1 MSRTLP
7 FAFLFL
13 FLLIAPM
20 AQSYEISENFWESGS
35 ATFHVGISGNSPS
48 GESWKSAFTRAMDSW
63 SDATAFQ
70 FFAVDDYID
79 PCNDRGNDLFG
90 DDITGIDFTSTI
102 CGTEFNENVLA
113 VTLTAGVCINTECTG
128 GFFIS
133 DADIVFNEAEPWDVY
148 TGPLRFDNTIDFQRV
163 ALHELGH
170 ALGLNHEEDEVA
182 IMQAL
187 VTDFDILQQDD
198 INGANFIY
206 GSESSQSTVHGIDV
220 ILPQNSSLSG
230 PSNSLN
236 FSGNLSS
243 SDAKFDNKFLDL
255 YQYTFENDSEVDIQL
270 DSSELN
276 PFLYLARISSTQDI
290 LADWLFTDDNS
301 GSGTNARVTA
311 DIQAG
316 TYWIG
321 VSSGSDNEEG
331 SYSVSLDSSSS
342 GQENTFAKVPS
353 GFGLDVEINP
363 NPNISGGLS
372 QVDFVF
378 EGKFIDLYQFDVIN
392 PTNLRIDLRSSEFD
406 THLMLVDVLPGNVL
420 GNIFLQ
426 NDDVTDGNSDSRL
439 EQTLQQGTYW
449 IGVTSFSNGEVGDYS
464 ITSTVIIP

>member
-1 MSRTLP
+1 M
-7 FAFLFL
+7 
-13 FLLIAPM
+13 
-20 AQSYEISENFWESGS
+20 
-35 ATFHVGISGNSPS
+35 
-48 GESWKSAFTRAMDSW
+48 
-63 SDATAFQ
+63 TA
-70 FFAVDDYID
+70 
-79 PCNDRGNDLFG
+79 
-90 DDITGIDFTSTI
+90 
-102 CGTEFNENVLA
+102 E
-113 VTLTAGVCINTECTG
+113 
-128 GFFIS
+128 
-133 DADIVFNEAEPWDVY
+133 
-148 TGPLRFDNTIDFQRV
+148 
-163 ALHELGH
+163 
-170 ALGLNHEEDEVA
+170 
-182 IMQAL
+182 
-187 VTDFDILQQDD
+187 
-198 INGANFIY
+198 
-206 GSESSQSTVHGIDV
+206 
-220 ILPQNSSLSG
+220 
-230 PSNSLN
+230 
-236 FSGNLSS
+236 
-243 SDAKFDNKFLDL
+243 
-255 YQYTFENDSEVDIQL
+255 
-270 DSSELN
+270 
-276 PFLYLARISSTQDI
+276 
-290 LADWLFTDDNS
+290 
-301 GSGTNARVTA
+301 
-311 DIQAG
+311 IQAG

>member
-1 MSRTLP
+1 
-7 FAFLFL
+7 
-13 FLLIAPM
+13 
-20 AQSYEISENFWESGS
+20 
-35 ATFHVGISGNSPS
+35 
-48 GESWKSAFTRAMDSW
+48 
-63 SDATAFQ
+63 
-70 FFAVDDYID
+70 
-79 PCNDRGNDLFG
+79 
-90 DDITGIDFTSTI
+90 
-102 CGTEFNENVLA
+102 
-113 VTLTAGVCINTECTG
+113 
-128 GFFIS
+128 
-133 DADIVFNEAEPWDVY
+133 
-148 TGPLRFDNTIDFQRV
+148 
-163 ALHELGH
+163 LGH